1 MNRAI
6 IHDEAAFSRETI
18 MPAQNCLV
26 RPICL
31 ARSISA
37 FGPVLLVLVL
47 FLAAC
52 AKDDPRAALDAA
64 ATEFQSALEAKATR
78 RALALLHPDFTA
90 QDIEGDGRKWA
101 ERTMT
106 MMFMR
111 YKNVTIAVPWR
122 RNTLDARIQNRATT
136 EAEATLLGA
145 EGFLPDRVRHYRVR
159 LEWRRE
165 QGSDWKV
172 VRLEWK

>member
-1 MNRAI
+1 MLVQNR
-6 IHDEAAFSRETI
+6 F
-18 MPAQNCLV
+18 
-26 RPICL
+26 
-31 ARSISA
+31 ARA
-37 FGPVLLVLVL
+37 FGVFGYVPLALVF

-52 AKDDPRAALDAA
+52 ARDDPRAALDAA
-64 ATEFQSALEAKATR
+64 AVEFQSALEAKATS

-90 QDIEGDGRKWA
+90 PDIEDDGRKWA

-106 MMFMR
+106 LMFMR

-122 RNTLDARIQNRATT
+122 SNTLDAHIPDRAVT

-145 EGFLPDRVRHYRVR
+145 EGFLPENVRHYRVR

-165 QGSDWKV
+165 QGGGWKV
-172 VRLEWK
+172 ARLEWK